1 MNRGSRLA
9 LVVALVLGAS
19 ASVAVA
25 AEGPSDRAL
34 ERARGAV
41 AEARAVA
48 QGLSEDPPGQAQKV
62 RAQAAKA
69 AKWEALVAK
78 FEGRERGNAGRVHQA
93 LLEGRSPSEL
103 AGVNA
108 EAAKVMAKA
117 NKALKEAGQ
126 KPGRGLGRGS
136 EEGIESTNEGTIES
150 PAEST
155 TEDASESVTEATSE
169 SATEGASEIATEGAS
184 EIATEGAS
192 EIATEQASE
201 TTTEDAS
208 EGASE

>member
-1 MNRGSRLA
+1 MKRGARFTVALA
-9 LVVALVLGAS
+9 LLLAAS

-48 QGLSEDPPGQAQKV
+48 QGLSEDPPGQSQKV

-78 FEGRERGNAGRVHQA
+78 FAGRERGNAGRVHEA
-93 LLEGRSPSEL
+93 LLAGRSPSEL

-117 NKALKEAGQ
+117 NKALKDAGD
-126 KPGRGLGRGS
+126 KPGRGVGRS
-136 EEGIESTNEGTIES
+136 K
-150 PAEST
+150 
-155 TEDASESVTEATSE
+155 
-169 SATEGASEIATEGAS
+169 
-184 EIATEGAS
+184 
-192 EIATEQASE
+192 
-201 TTTEDAS
+201 DAS

>member
-1 MNRGSRLA
+1 MKRRVIPAALVALA
-9 LVVALVLGAS
+9 LTAS
-19 ASVAVA
+19 AAVA
-25 AEGPSDRAL
+25 TEGPSDRAL

-48 QGLSEDPPGQAQKV
+48 QGLTQDPPGQAQKV

-78 FEGRERGNAGRVHQA
+78 FADRERGNAGRVHQA

-126 KPGRGLGRGS
+126 KPGRGLGRSS
-136 EEGIESTNEGTIES
+136 EDATESTNEITNEGTIES

-155 TEDASESVTEATSE
+155 TEDASDSVTEGTSE
-169 SATEGASEIATEGAS
+169 SATEGASESTTEQAS
-184 EIATEGAS
+184 ETT
-192 EIATEQASE
+192 TEQASE